1 MMTSTATELPIHLA
15 GSTLESYR
23 HVCAFFT
30 TPDEEYRV
38 MLPFVREGYERGDRS
53 VHFVDQTRR
62 LDHLTRL
69 REAGLDVDAAEH
81 SGHLEVRSSQE
92 TYLRH
97 GRFDPEAM
105 LARIEETLDA
115 GASEGFPLTRLVG
128 HAEQVLDDAFDAAA
142 FLEYESR
149 LNQVL
154 SRHADPVICT
164 YDARRMGAGIALDVL
179 RTHPVAII
187 AGVLQK
193 NPFYVST
200 DEFLLELH
208 ERKAHR
214 ANRPEW

>member
-1 MMTSTATELPIHLA
+1 MTTMATELPIHLA
-15 GSTLESYR
+15 GSTLQPSR

-38 MLPFVREGYERGDRS
+38 MLPFVREGFERGDRS

-62 LDHLTRL
+62 DDHRARL

-81 SGHLEVRSSQE
+81 SGQLEVRSSQE

-97 GRFDPEAM
+97 GHFDPEAM
-105 LARIEETLDA
+105 LARIEETLDV

-128 HAEQVLDDAFDAAA
+128 HAEDVLDDAFDAVA

-154 SRHADPVICT
+154 LRYPDPVICT

-179 RTHPVAII
+179 RTHPAVII
-187 AGVLQK
+187 AGVLQE

-208 ERKAHR
+208 DRKAHR
-214 ANRPEW
+214 ASRPVG